1 MKIKIED
8 SFINEDI
15 NDLEFEYVKK
25 DIIKE
30 NYVEKGIIEVVCKL
44 GSKDGLSLKGAK
56 INLYLLEGVSP
67 KLKCSKYTDV
77 NGNVIFDNLE
87 NGCYRVISIVDRNY
101 FEKPVYQ
108 TWNEYNVDKENKYA
122 SITIINKIKNNKK
135 K

>member
-15 NDLEFEYVKK
+15 NDLELEYLKN

-30 NYVEKGIIEVVCKL
+30 DYEEKGIIEVVCKL
-44 GSKDGLSLKGAK
+44 GNKDGLQLKGAK

-67 KLKCSKYTDV
+67 KLKESKYTDV
-77 NGNVIFDNLE
+77 NGFLRFDNLE

-101 FEKPVYQ
+101 FEKPIYQ
-108 TWNEYNVDKENKYA
+108 TWNEYNVDKYNKYT
-122 SITIINKIKNNKK
+122 SITIINRIKKHK
-135 K
+135 